1 MEKVGAVAV
10 IGAGIA
16 GMQASLDLAESGY
29 KVYLIEKGQTI
40 GGRMAQLDK
49 TFPTG
54 DCAMCTIS
62 PRMAGVT
69 RHPNI
74 ELLMNSEAIAL
85 EGDPGKFKLTV
96 RKNPRFIDEES
107 CTGCGACA
115 QVCPIQVPNEFTS
128 NIGVRKA
135 AFIPF
140 AQAAPLIYTIDKDHC
155 IDCGLCELVCEPNS
169 IRHEQIATEHE
180 LDVGALIVSTGYSQY
195 DPSSILEYGFGEY
208 PDVITNLQFE
218 RMLSASGPTSGHVL
232 RPSSGEEPESIAFV
246 QCVGSRDQKRNPYCS
261 KVCCMASTKEAI
273 VAKEHAPDVNCH
285 IFYIDMRS
293 FGKGYQEYINK
304 ARDVHG
310 VDYTRGRVSKIYQ
323 NKEEQKLMLLVE
335 NTETGKRMEK
345 GFDMVVLASALI
357 PSPGSKK
364 LADVLGVEVTPYGFF
379 EKKDD
384 LSPFDT
390 TKEGIFITGTCISP
404 KDIPDSIAEAS
415 GAAARCES
423 FLKDSRGSLVEV
435 KDLPP
440 EKDIG
445 SEPRVGVFICHC
457 GINIA
462 SVVDVESVAKE
473 IGKEENVVHA
483 TDVMYA
489 CSNTNLS
496 EIKGAIDEHDLNRV
510 VVASCT
516 PRMHEPTFRNTCQ
529 EVGLNP
535 YLFQMANIREH
546 CSWVH
551 SKEPEVATKKAEDL
565 VKMAVAKARL
575 LTPEEKGKMEIK
587 PNVLVVGGG
596 VSGLTAAIESSRQG
610 FGTVLVEKADRLG
623 GYYNEVFSISP
634 EGKSPEILLE
644 PLVAAVQNDPNI
656 DVKLKSTLEEI
667 EGFTGNF
674 TAKIK
679 SPEGEKKVSAGA
691 VIVATGSLE
700 KKPESYFYGKNPRV
714 LTQNDLEKRLLQGSM
729 TFGTTVMI
737 QCVEA
742 RDENYTSCSRTCCID
757 AIKNAITL
765 IRLDPN
771 NRVIILYKDLMSF
784 GIYEDLY
791 RDSQITYGVEYMR
804 YSDQMPVVED
814 GQDFLKVHVFDP
826 LIGRE
831 VEIAAEHLVLSTPQI
846 PSEGSAE
853 LQKVLRVPRNNLGFF
868 LEAHMKLRPLD
879 FTSDGLFLCGNC
891 HSPKEL
897 PLASAQALG
906 AASRACA
913 LLSKGFIETE
923 ATTSIVNEELCI
935 GCGRCVSVCPFSAI
949 SLVENNRGEPRSSIN
964 TAMCKG
970 CGLCASVCPN
980 TAITPRFFAT
990 EQILAMIDAALE
1002 T

>member
-29 KVYLIEKGQTI
+29 RVYLIEKGQTI

-74 ELLMNSEAIAL
+74 KLFMNSEVTGL
-85 EGDPGKFKLTV
+85 EGDPGNFKLKV
-96 RKNPRFIDEES
+96 RKNPRYVDEES

-115 QVCPIQVPNEFTS
+115 QVCPIEVPNEFTS
-128 NIGVRKA
+128 GIGMRKA
-135 AFIPF
+135 AYIPF
-140 AQAAPLIYTIDKDHC
+140 AQAAPLIYTIDKEHC
-155 IDCGLCELVCEPNS
+155 IDCGLCVLACEPGS
-169 IRHEQIATEHE
+169 IRHEQSKVLHD
-180 LDVGALIVSTGYSQY
+180 LDVGAVVVSTGYAQY
-195 DPSSILEYGFGEY
+195 DPSAILEYGYGEY
-208 PDVITNLQFE
+208 PNVITNLQFE
-218 RMLSASGPTSGHVL
+218 RMLSASGPTSGHVI
-232 RPSSGEEPESIAFV
+232 RPSDGAEPKNIALI
-246 QCVGSRDQKRNPYCS
+246 QSLGSRDQKRCSYCS

-273 VAKEHAPDVNCH
+273 VAKEHAPELDCH
-285 IFYIDMRS
+285 IFYIDMRA

-304 ARDVHG
+304 AGNEHG
-310 VDYTRGRVSKIYQ
+310 VKYTRGRVARIWED
-323 NKEEQKLMLLVE
+323 KENNNLKLFVE
-335 NTETGKRMEK
+335 NTEVGKRLEED
-345 GFDMVVLASALI
+345 FDMVVLASALI
-357 PSPGSKK
+357 PSPGARE
-364 LADVLGVEVTPYGFF
+364 LAEALGVETSDYGFF
-379 EKKDD
+379 KPQGG

-390 TKEGIFITGTCISP
+390 TREGVFVTGTCISP
-404 KDIPDSIAEAS
+404 KDIPDTISEAS

-423 FLKDSRGSLVEV
+423 FLREARGRLVEV
-435 KDLPP
+435 KELPP
-440 EKDIG
+440 EKPVEG
-445 SEPRVGVFICHC
+445 EPRVGVFVCHC

-462 SVVDVESVAKE
+462 SVVDVERVAAE
-473 IGKEENVVHA
+473 VGKEANVVHA

-496 EIKGAIDEHDLNRV
+496 EIKDAIKEHDLNRV

-516 PRMHEPTFRNTCQ
+516 PRMHEPTFRNNCQ
-529 EVGLNP
+529 EAGLNP

-551 SKEPEVATKKAEDL
+551 SKEHAVATEKAEEL

-575 LTPEEKGKMEIK
+575 LTSEQKGKMDIQGT
-587 PNVLVVGGG
+587 VLVIGGG
-596 VSGLTAAIESSRQG
+596 VSGMTAALESSRQG
-610 FGTVLVEKADRLG
+610 FSTVIVEQSGRLG
-623 GYYNEVFSISP
+623 GYYNDVYSISEDGVGP
-634 EGKSPEILLE
+634 EVLLD
-644 PLVAAVQNDPNI
+644 PLTQAVEDDQNIN
-656 DVKLKSTLEEI
+656 VRLNTTLTGI
-667 EGFTGNF
+667 GGFTGNF
-674 TAKIK
+674 TVTMET
-679 SPEGEKKVSAGA
+679 PEGEGSETVGA
-691 VIVATGSLE
+691 VIVATGSRE
-700 KKPESYFYGKNPRV
+700 KKPVSFYYGENPRV
-714 LTQNDLEKRLLQGSM
+714 LTQNDLEKRLKGGQH

-742 RDENYTSCSRTCCID
+742 RDENYTACSRTCCID
-757 AIKNAITL
+757 AIKNAVTL
-765 IRLDPN
+765 KRLDPN
-771 NRVIILYKDLMSF
+771 NRVIIIYKDMMSF
-784 GIYEDLY
+784 GLYEDLY
-791 RDSQITYGVEYMR
+791 RDSQTKYGVEYLR
-804 YSDQMPVVED
+804 SIEAPVVES
-814 GQDFLKVHVFDP
+814 GVDFLTIRVFDP

-831 VEIAAEHLVLSTPQI
+831 IEITAEHLVLSTPQI
-846 PSEGSAE
+846 PSDGFEK
-853 LQKVLRVPRNNLGFF
+853 LQKALRVPLNNLGFF

-879 FTSDGLFLCGNC
+879 FTSDGIFLCGNC

-906 AASRACA
+906 AASRACS

-923 ATTSIVNEELCI
+923 ATTSIVDVELCI
-935 GCGRCVSVCPFSAI
+935 GCGRCVAVCPFSAI
-949 SLVENNRGEPRSSIN
+949 SLVENDMGEPKSNIN

-980 TAITPRFFAT
+980 KAITPRFFAT

-1002 T
+1002 V